1 MCAEKYSRVCEGTS
15 SGALHIKPFKSVDM
29 IRGHFTLVHQGPGVN
44 NPGKIHPMPRE
55 LVQQAINTLKA
66 AGQPIS
72 LRKVNRVM
80 RAMPPYFGMS
90 FRDLLPFL
98 RHQHDTP
105 KECYRQVLELT
116 AAFETALAHPHDTDL
131 PALLSRGE
139 AVWRTC
145 TPRLQAA
152 SLSVDGPT
160 AATLWPLVVHE
171 FRYRLAAVTEV
182 VRG

>member
-1 MCAEKYSRVCEGTS
+1 
-15 SGALHIKPFKSVDM
+15 
-29 IRGHFTLVHQGPGVN
+29 
-44 NPGKIHPMPRE
+44 MPRE
-55 LVQQAINTLKA
+55 LVQNAVNTLKA

-90 FRDLLPFL
+90 FRDLLPIL

-105 KECYRQVLELT
+105 KECYREVLELT
-116 AAFETALAHPHDTDL
+116 TSFEAALAHPHDADL

-139 AVWRTC
+139 EVWRTC
-145 TPRLQAA
+145 APRLQAA

-160 AATLWPLVVHE
+160 AAILWPQVVRE
-171 FRYRLAAVTEV
+171 FSYRLAALTEV